1 MLAIGLDQR
10 YHFYRR
16 LEDKDSTTHQR
27 FMRDVSSFINIAR
40 AVKDFRPESYLY
52 DLALIPI
59 KKWKRY
65 LRYLQEN
72 KASSA

>member
-1 MLAIGLDQR
+1 MLAIGHDQR

-16 LEDKDSTTHQR
+16 LEGKDDNTHQR
-27 FMRDVSSFINIAR
+27 FMRDVSLFINIAR
-40 AVKDFRPESYLY
+40 AVKDLRPESYLY

-65 LRYLQEN
+65 LGYLQDSH
-72 KASSA
+72 KS